1 MHRPFIIPGGPIV
14 GLGGELGEGF
24 RMRLGYELA
33 IKSRYA
39 MLSTSVDTDYTT
51 NAVAAVTLKSAWGLG
66 LLGAGI
72 GIPVRAFPYVATG
85 ARLEGDIFLGPVGF
99 VASADIWLFAPGR
112 PHATGTLLGMLS
124 F

>member
-1 MHRPFIIPGGPIV
+1 
-14 GLGGELGEGF
+14 
-24 RMRLGYELA
+24 MRLGYELA

-51 NAVAAVTLKSAWGLG
+51 NAVAAVTLKSAWCLG

-72 GIPVRAFPYVATG
+72 GIPVRAVPYGATG

-112 PHATGTLLGMLS
+112 TRATGTLLGVLS